1 MASPTYGDFTNAANI
16 VRGRAKD
23 ASTLESHYAFAD
35 AAFTGVT
42 TPNATTL
49 RGLICQNGASGMT
62 LGINTDA
69 VIPYICMLSATDIDI
84 ARQQGGSPATDLG
97 AYVNASPAG
106 TGLYGVNVCLPMVA
120 PFEVWSTTYDTGG
133 TFVSNTALG
142 SAKTGVTQGLV
153 TARTTGQTLI
163 GLATAAPGAQKG
175 GYPGVT
181 VLPFITCVNHV
192 GLT

>member
-1 MASPTYGDFTNAANI
+1 MSSPMFADFTNAANP

-23 ASTLESHYAFAD
+23 ASTLESHYGFAD

-42 TPNATTL
+42 TPNVTTL
-49 RGLICQNGASGMT
+49 RGLICQNGSTGMT

-69 VIPYICMLSATDIDI
+69 VIPYIALLSATDIDI

-97 AYVNASPAG
+97 AYVNVSPSG
-106 TGLYGVNVCLPMVA
+106 SGLYGPNVCLPMVA
-120 PFEVWSTTYDTGG
+120 PFEVWTTTYDTGG
-133 TFVSNTALG
+133 SFTYNSPLC
-142 SAKTGVTQGLV
+142 SPKTGVTQGLLTV
-153 TARTTGQTLI
+153 KTVGQTLI
-163 GLATAAPGAQKG
+163 GMALAPPAAQKG

-181 VLPFITCVNHV
+181 VLPIMTVVNHI